1 MVNVLGFIMNE
12 EIKIAAINIVNKIY
26 RKIKKIQLSEYH
38 KLGVNIGIGAD
49 GTPTK
54 YIDKVAEDIA
64 INYIKKSNTK
74 INILSE
80 ESGFLDF
87 DGDYTFVID
96 PIDGTRNAVR
106 GIPLYS
112 ISIGV
117 GTHSLKD
124 IVFGIV
130 KNVPTGDVYTAEKGN
145 GAFYNKRRINTP
157 NVPDKELVF
166 SFNNLNIFRN
176 NNFEFN
182 INDKFR
188 SLGCASIEMCM
199 VAIGALDFY
208 VVSDEYLRVTDIAAA
223 TLIVK
228 EAGGFITNIQGN
240 KLDINLNLDDRTSII
255 TACNKYLINKIVN
268 RCKDLK

>member
-1 MVNVLGFIMNE
+1 MVESKGINMDE
-12 EIKIAAINIVNKIY
+12 EIKIAAYQTVNKIY

-38 KLGVNIGIGAD
+38 KLSMNIGIGAD

-64 INYIKKSNTK
+64 INFIKKSELK

-80 ESGFLDF
+80 ESGYLDF
-87 DGDYTFVID
+87 NGDYTFIID
-96 PIDGTRNAVR
+96 PIDGTRNAIR

-117 GTHSLKD
+117 GKNSLDD
-124 IVFGIV
+124 IGFGIV
-130 KNVPTGDVYTAEKGN
+130 KNIPTGDIYTAEKDK
-145 GAFYNKRRINTP
+145 GAFFNKKRINTP
-157 NVPDKELVF
+157 EIPGKEMIF
-166 SFNNLNIFRN
+166 SFNNWNIFQN
-176 NNFEFN
+176 HNFKLKK
-182 INDKFR
+182 NDKLR

-208 VVSDEYLRVTDIAAA
+208 VVYDEYLRVTDIAASS
-223 TLIVK
+223 LIVK

-240 KLDINLNLDDRTSII
+240 KLDLNLNLDERTSII
-255 TACNKYLINKIVN
+255 TACNKELINRISTV
-268 RCKDLK
+268 CKDLK